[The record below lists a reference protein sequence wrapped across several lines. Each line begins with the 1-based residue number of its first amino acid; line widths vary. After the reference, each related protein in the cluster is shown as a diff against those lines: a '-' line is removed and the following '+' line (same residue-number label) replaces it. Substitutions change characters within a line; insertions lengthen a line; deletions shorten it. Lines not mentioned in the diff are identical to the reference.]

1 LETQSFPDLIPTCL
15 PNDGAASRT
24 ANESLLKR
32 SLKIFKFQSGVYTPD
47 HRLPLAALLQMTLA
61 YFKTPDP
68 PLNSLR
74 IHTDE
79 TIHNIMSLALKEDPM
94 LY

>member
-1 LETQSFPDLIPTCL
+1 METQSFPDFIPTCL
-15 PNDGAASRT
+15 PHDGTAFRT

-32 SLKIFKFQSGVYTPD
+32 SLRIFKFQSAVHTPD
-47 HRLPLAALLQMTLA
+47 HPLPPGALLQMTLA

-68 PLNSLR
+68 PLNGLT

-79 TIHNIMSLALKEDPM
+79 TIHNIMPLALREDPM
-94 LY
+94 LH